1 VRIFMRSSPAALL
14 GLVLAT
20 GCDRAGPLDPA
31 DATPSLARHE
41 ITHID
46 DRGGTFELRG
56 LEGCFGELVIVT
68 GTIRYREHTMT
79 SAETGNQDHMSFTFY
94 EEGTAVGQ
102 RTGRVWK
109 FREKLQGKFNTPDLE
124 APHATFTRTATTHFI
139 GQSGSLILKLA
150 LHLVVD
156 GSGILRIVVDT
167 AKGPCSAI

>member
-1 VRIFMRSSPAALL
+1 MRSSLGALL
-14 GLVLAT
+14 GLVLAI
-20 GCDRAGPLDPA
+20 GCDRTGPLDPA
-31 DATPSLARHE
+31 ETAPSLARHE

-68 GTIRYREHTMT
+68 GTIRYKEHTLT

-102 RTGRVWK
+102 RTGRVWTFK
-109 FREKLQGKFNTPDLE
+109 EKLQGRFNTPNLE
-124 APHATFTRTATTHFI
+124 APHATFTRAATTHFV
-139 GQSGSLILKLA
+139 GQGGSLIVKLA
-150 LHLVVD
+150 LHLIVD
-156 GSGILRIVVDT
+156 GKGIQRIVVDT